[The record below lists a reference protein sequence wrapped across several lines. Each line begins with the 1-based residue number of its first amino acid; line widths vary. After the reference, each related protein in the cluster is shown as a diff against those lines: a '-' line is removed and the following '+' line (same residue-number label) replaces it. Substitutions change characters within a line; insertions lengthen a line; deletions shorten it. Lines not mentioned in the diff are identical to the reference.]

1 MTTPSSLLCQV
12 EAGVAWITLNRPDQ
26 RNALDI
32 PTLQKLHGLLDDCN
46 ADPAVRVL
54 VLTGSG
60 RSFCAGADLA
70 EWAEAE
76 ARGALESYGWTETAH
91 ALMSRLYSLDKP
103 TIAAINGT
111 AVGAG
116 MDLSLCCD
124 LRIAARSA
132 RFKAGYT
139 SMAYSPDAG
148 ASWHLPRLIGSE
160 QAKRL
165 LFLDEPWGPSAPWRP
180 DWSARCAPTNSCRVW
195 PGRWPH
201 AWPAGRPLPLPRPS
215 DCCAKAPGAACPS
228 NCGPS
233 WPPACCAGAAR
244 MAPRPCAPLRK
255 NARRTLSVARPDPV
269 GAAGRRSSARD
280 GVMPD
285 TARRPHRQP
294 AGSCRS
300 LNKNAQQVA
309 P

>member
-1 MTTPSSLLCQV
+1 MTTLVSLRCQV
-12 EAGVAWITLNRPDQ
+12 KAGVAWITLDRPDQ

-32 PTLQKLHGLLDDCN
+32 PTLKNLHAVLDEFN
-46 ADPAVRVL
+46 ADPAVRVV

-91 ALMSRLYSLDKP
+91 ALMSRLYSLEKP

-116 MDLSLCCD
+116 MDLTLCCD
-124 LRIAARSA
+124 LRIAAQSA

-148 ASWHLPRLIGSE
+148 ASWHLPRLIGTE

-165 LFLDEPWGPSAPWRP
+165 LFLDELWGADR
-180 DWSARCAPTNSCRVW
+180 A
-195 PGRWPH
+195 
-201 AWPAGRPLPLPRPS
+201 L
-215 DCCAKAPGAACPS
+215 
-228 NCGPS
+228 
-233 WPPACCAGAAR
+233 
-244 MAPRPCAPLRK
+244 
-255 NARRTLSVARPDPV
+255 
-269 GAAGRRSSARD
+269 AAGLVGEVCGD
-280 GVMPD
+280 DQLQDV
-285 TARRPHRQP
+285 TAELATRLANGPTFAFAQTKKLMREGAQ
-294 AGSCRS
+294 RS
-300 LNKNAQQVA
+300 LPEQLQAELAAGLLCGRSEDGAEALRAAIEKRPAKFA
-309 P
+309 GK

>member
-1 MTTPSSLLCQV
+1 MTAPSSLITQV
-12 EAGVAWITLNRPDQ
+12 EAGVAWITLNRPEQ

-32 PTLQKLHGLLDDCN
+32 PTLKKLHATLEAYN
-46 ADPAVRVL
+46 VDPAVRVV
-54 VLTGSG
+54 VLTGTG

-76 ARGALESYGWTETAH
+76 ARGALETYGWTETAH
-91 ALMSRLYSLDKP
+91 ALMHCLHNLDKP

-124 LRIAARSA
+124 LRLAAQSA

-165 LFLDEPWGPSAPWRP
+165 LFLDELWGAER
-180 DWSARCAPTNSCRVW
+180 ALA
-195 PGRWPH
+195 
-201 AWPAGRPLPLPRPS
+201 AGLVGEVVADDQL
-215 DCCAKAPGAACPS
+215 ATATAEL
-228 NCGPS
+228 
-233 WPPACCAGAAR
+233 AAR
-244 MAPRPCAPLRK
+244 LAQGPTFAYAQAKRLMREGASRSLAEQLT
-255 NARRTLSVARPDPV
+255 AEL
-269 GAAGRRSSARD
+269 AAGLLCGRSED
-280 GVMPD
+280 GAEALRAA
-285 TARRPHRQP
+285 TEKRPPRFS
-294 AGSCRS
+294 G
-300 LNKNAQQVA
+300 K
-309 P
+309 

>member
-1 MTTPSSLLCQV
+1 MTSPSPLLSKV
-12 EAGVAWITLNRPDQ
+12 EAGVAWITLNRPEQ

-32 PTLQKLHGLLDDCN
+32 PSLKQLHTLLEAFN
-46 ADPAVRVL
+46 TDPAVRVV
-54 VLTGSG
+54 VLTGTG

-91 ALMSRLYSLDKP
+91 ALMQRLHSLDKP

-124 LRIAARSA
+124 LRIAAASA

-165 LFLDEPWGPSAPWRP
+165 LFLDEL
-180 DWSARCAPTNSCRVW
+180 WSAERALAAGLVGEVCADDQLPAV
-195 PGRWPH
+195 
-201 AWPAGRPLPLPRPS
+201 AAELAGRLANGPTFAHAQTKRLIR
-215 DCCAKAPGAACPS
+215 DGAQ
-228 NCGPS
+228 
-233 WPPACCAGAAR
+233 
-244 MAPRPCAPLRK
+244 
-255 NARRTLSVARPDPV
+255 RTLAEQLQAEL
-269 GAAGRRSSARD
+269 AAGLLCGRSQD
-280 GVMPD
+280 G
-285 TARRPHRQP
+285 AEALRASIEKRAPHFV
-294 AGSCRS
+294 G
-300 LNKNAQQVA
+300 K
-309 P
+309 

>member
-1 MTTPSSLLCQV
+1 MTSLLTTL

-32 PTLQKLHGLLDDCN
+32 PTLKHLHSLLEDFN
-46 ADPAVRVL
+46 ADPAVRVV

-91 ALMSRLYSLDKP
+91 ALMQRLHTLDKP
-103 TIAAINGT
+103 TLAAINGT

-116 MDLSLCCD
+116 MDLTLCCD
-124 LRIAARSA
+124 LRIAAASA

-165 LFLDEPWGPSAPWRP
+165 LFLDELWGAER
-180 DWSARCAPTNSCRVW
+180 ALTAGLVGEVCADDQLLTVTAELASRLAQGPTFAFAQTKRLI
-195 PGRWPH
+195 R
-201 AWPAGRPLPLPRPS
+201 
-215 DCCAKAPGAACPS
+215 DGAQ
-228 NCGPS
+228 
-233 WPPACCAGAAR
+233 
-244 MAPRPCAPLRK
+244 
-255 NARRTLSVARPDPV
+255 RTLAEQLSAEL
-269 GAAGRRSSARD
+269 AAGLLCGRSED
-280 GVMPD
+280 GAEALRASVE
-285 TARRPHRQP
+285 RRPARFV
-294 AGSCRS
+294 G
-300 LNKNAQQVA
+300 K
-309 P
+309 

>member
-1 MTTPSSLLCQV
+1 MTAPSSLLIQV

-32 PTLQKLHGLLDDCN
+32 PTLKHLHATLEACN
-46 ADPAVRVL
+46 SDPAVRVV
-54 VLTGSG
+54 VLTGTG

-76 ARGALESYGWTETAH
+76 ARGALETYGWTETAH
-91 ALMSRLYSLDKP
+91 ALMQCLHCLDKP

-124 LRIAARSA
+124 LRLAAQSA

-165 LFLDEPWGPSAPWRP
+165 LFLDELWGAER
-180 DWSARCAPTNSCRVW
+180 ALA
-195 PGRWPH
+195 
-201 AWPAGRPLPLPRPS
+201 AGLVGEVVADEQL
-215 DCCAKAPGAACPS
+215 ATAA
-228 NCGPS
+228 
-233 WPPACCAGAAR
+233 AELAAR
-244 MAPRPCAPLRK
+244 LAQGPTFAHAQTKRLIRDGAQRNLAEQLSAELAAGLLCGRSEDGAEALRAASEKRAPRFIGK
-255 NARRTLSVARPDPV
+255 
-269 GAAGRRSSARD
+269 
-280 GVMPD
+280 
-285 TARRPHRQP
+285 
-294 AGSCRS
+294 
-300 LNKNAQQVA
+300 
-309 P
+309 

>member
-1 MTTPSSLLCQV
+1 MTAPSSLLIQV

-32 PTLQKLHGLLDDCN
+32 PTLKHLHATLEACN
-46 ADPAVRVL
+46 SDPAVRVV
-54 VLTGSG
+54 VLTGTG

-76 ARGALESYGWTETAH
+76 ARGALETYGWTETAH
-91 ALMSRLYSLDKP
+91 ALMQCLHSLDKP

-124 LRIAARSA
+124 LRLAAQSA

-165 LFLDEPWGPSAPWRP
+165 LFLDELWGAER
-180 DWSARCAPTNSCRVW
+180 ALA
-195 PGRWPH
+195 
-201 AWPAGRPLPLPRPS
+201 AGLVGEVVADEQL
-215 DCCAKAPGAACPS
+215 ATAA
-228 NCGPS
+228 
-233 WPPACCAGAAR
+233 AELAAR
-244 MAPRPCAPLRK
+244 LAQGPTFAHAQTKRLIRDGAQRSLAEQLSAELAAGLLCGRSQDGAEALRAASEKRAPRFIGK
-255 NARRTLSVARPDPV
+255 
-269 GAAGRRSSARD
+269 
-280 GVMPD
+280 
-285 TARRPHRQP
+285 
-294 AGSCRS
+294 
-300 LNKNAQQVA
+300 
-309 P
+309 

>member
-1 MTTPSSLLCQV
+1 MTSPSPLLSKV
-12 EAGVAWITLNRPDQ
+12 EAGVAWITLNRPEQ

-32 PTLQKLHGLLDDCN
+32 PSLKQLHTLLEAFN
-46 ADPAVRVL
+46 TDPAVRVV
-54 VLTGSG
+54 VLTGTG

-91 ALMSRLYSLDKP
+91 ALMQRLHSLDKP

-124 LRIAARSA
+124 LRIAAASA

-165 LFLDEPWGPSAPWRP
+165 LFLDEL
-180 DWSARCAPTNSCRVW
+180 WSAERALAAGLVGEVCADDQLPAV
-195 PGRWPH
+195 
-201 AWPAGRPLPLPRPS
+201 AAELAGRLANGPTFAHVQTKRLIR
-215 DCCAKAPGAACPS
+215 DGAQ
-228 NCGPS
+228 
-233 WPPACCAGAAR
+233 
-244 MAPRPCAPLRK
+244 
-255 NARRTLSVARPDPV
+255 RTLAEQLQAEL
-269 GAAGRRSSARD
+269 AAGLLCGRSQD
-280 GVMPD
+280 G
-285 TARRPHRQP
+285 AEALRASIEKRAPHFV
-294 AGSCRS
+294 G
-300 LNKNAQQVA
+300 K
-309 P
+309 

>member
-1 MTTPSSLLCQV
+1 MTTQSSLLSKV
-12 EAGVAWITLNRPDQ
+12 DAGIAWITLNREPQ

-32 PTLQKLHGLLDDCN
+32 PTLKALLVLLDQFN

-54 VLTGSG
+54 VLTGNG

-76 ARGALESYGWTETAH
+76 ARGALESYGWTQTAH
-91 ALMSRLYSLDKP
+91 ALMTRLHSLEKP

-116 MDLSLCCD
+116 MDLTLCCD
-124 LRIAARSA
+124 FRIAAQSA

-165 LFLDEPWGPSAPWRP
+165 LFLDEL
-180 DWSARCAPTNSCRVW
+180 WSAERALAAGLVSEVCADEQLLARAGELALRLASGPTFAFAQTKKLIRE
-195 PGRWPH
+195 
-201 AWPAGRPLPLPRPS
+201 
-215 DCCAKAPGAACPS
+215 GAH
-228 NCGPS
+228 
-233 WPPACCAGAAR
+233 
-244 MAPRPCAPLRK
+244 
-255 NARRTLSVARPDPV
+255 RTLAEQLSAELEAGLLCGRSQD
-269 GAAGRRSSARD
+269 GNEALRAAMEKRIPQFIG
-280 GVMPD
+280 
-285 TARRPHRQP
+285 
-294 AGSCRS
+294 
-300 LNKNAQQVA
+300 K
-309 P
+309 

>member
-1 MTTPSSLLCQV
+1 MTAQSSLLSQV
-12 EAGVAWITLNRPDQ
+12 EAGVAWITLNRAQQ

-32 PTLQKLHGLLDDCN
+32 PTLKALHELLEQYN

-76 ARGALESYGWTETAH
+76 ARGALETYGWTETAH

-111 AVGAG
+111 AVGGG
-116 MDLSLCCD
+116 MDLTLCCD
-124 LRIAARSA
+124 FRIAAQSA

-165 LFLDEPWGPSAPWRP
+165 LFLDELWGAERALAAGLVSEL
-180 DWSARCAPTNSCRVW
+180 CADDQLT
-195 PGRWPH
+195 H
-201 AWPAGRPLPLPRPS
+201 
-215 DCCAKAPGAACPS
+215 
-228 NCGPS
+228 
-233 WPPACCAGAAR
+233 CAGDLAQRLASGPTFAFAQTKKLMR
-244 MAPRPCAPLRK
+244 EGFL
-255 NARRTLSVARPDPV
+255 RTLPEQLNAEL
-269 GAAGRRSSARD
+269 AAGLLCGRSQD
-280 GVMPD
+280 GAEALRAAVEKRTP
-285 TARRPHRQP
+285 TFIGQ
-294 AGSCRS
+294 
-300 LNKNAQQVA
+300 
-309 P
+309 